1 MKDNN
6 NTNIELLTDFAI
18 DVSESANG
26 LCVLIKHDYYSSD
39 NENGKLL
46 LDNLLDSLIIASDRV
61 YLVIITDSAVKLL
74 DTSEKLNQLMSTINT
89 TLVCKDSL
97 EFYGINMPAFPED
110 KVHIIPMTEIAEQII
125 ESRPGLIIE

>member
-6 NTNIELLTDFAI
+6 NTDIELLTDFAI

-39 NENGKLL
+39 NENGKAL
-46 LDNLLDSLIIASDRV
+46 LDNLLDSLIISSDRV
-61 YLVIITDSAVKLL
+61 YLIIVTDSAVKLI
-74 DTSEKLNQLMSTINT
+74 DTSDKLNQLMNTINT
-89 TLVCKDSL
+89 TLVCRESL
-97 EFYGINMPAFPED
+97 DFYGIDIPSFPED
-110 KVHIIPMTEIAEQII
+110 KVHVIPMAEIAEQII